1 MYTHMYV
8 HLLSCVQLFVTS
20 WTIAHQAPLFM
31 GFSSQEY
38 WKGLPFP
45 PLGDLSDLRIY
56 MYKDI

>member
-1 MYTHMYV
+1 MYV